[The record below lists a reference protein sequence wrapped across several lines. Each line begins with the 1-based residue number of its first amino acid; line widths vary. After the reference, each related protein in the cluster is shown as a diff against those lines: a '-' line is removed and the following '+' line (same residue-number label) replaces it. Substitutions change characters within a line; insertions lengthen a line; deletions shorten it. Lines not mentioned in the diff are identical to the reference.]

1 VTGEDV
7 TEPTSKSGINPGIYG
22 RAFGWRISKTEKD
35 SVSDVA
41 SSFVTL
47 SQRDWIDVME
57 DYIAITRKRMKN
69 RIAMARVQLHI
80 AEDIM
85 LAQGAV
91 KHYRKKFDGLVAAEG
106 TSQATDTAAD
116 KKLIEKEMFLHRAFA
131 NCFRII
137 GDGIA
142 WRALGFD
149 RAVLRAL
156 AGSAVKQQL
165 LDEGTSNELHQF
177 AKVFDTGEGFAI
189 LNALTNSLAI
199 GDVTVIKND
208 GSLEAVEVKTTN
220 ADGARIT
227 RQKHRMREV
236 SELIKNGAGKLEGQ
250 DVAIM
255 KFDIPLDNNLADLK
269 RLFEEATRSGYAG
282 EMFHPWS
289 YVEAFDTEGLV
300 ELGDEWKQAAGEKR
314 KTMSSWADAKD
325 LVMKTNS
332 LDLLAFT
339 PNCAPFSIFPFSDR
353 TCAELVT
360 SSKHY
365 TTFLNLTKLGQ
376 EFERLGW
383 KVEKGP
389 EELMQGATRL
399 TPMFRLRRDSMFGEV
414 PPADVTRMQM
424 ELIQPHVFTRTLD
437 AIFEKG
443 PCGGTP
449 PAGMVVY
456 EGEKNLWV

>member
-1 VTGEDV
+1 M
-7 TEPTSKSGINPGIYG
+7 TEPTSKRGINPGIYG

-35 SVSDVA
+35 SVSDIA

-57 DYIAITRKRMKN
+57 DYIAITRKRIKN
-69 RIAMARVQLHI
+69 RIAMAKVQLHI
-80 AEDIM
+80 AEDII
-85 LAQGAV
+85 LAQSAV
-91 KHYRKKFDGLVAAEG
+91 KHYRKKFDSLLAAEL
-106 TSQATDTAAD
+106 TPQAADTAAD

-165 LDEGTSNELHQF
+165 LDEGTPNELHQF

-199 GDVTVIKND
+199 GDMTVIKND

-220 ADGARIT
+220 ADGTRIT
-227 RQKHRMREV
+227 RQKQRMREV
-236 SELIKNGAGKLEGQ
+236 TELIKNGAGKLEGQ

-255 KFDIPLDNNLADLK
+255 KFDIPLDNNLADLN
-269 RLFEEATRSGYAG
+269 RLFDEATRSGYAG
-282 EMFHPWS
+282 ETIHPWC
-289 YVEAFDTEGLV
+289 YVEAFDTEALV
-300 ELGDEWKQAAGEKR
+300 EQDDKWKQAADEKR
-314 KTMSSWADAKD
+314 KNMSSWAHAKD
-325 LVMKTNS
+325 LVMKTSS

-353 TCAELVT
+353 TCAELLT
-360 SSKHY
+360 SAKHY
-365 TTFLNLTKLGQ
+365 ATYLNLTQLGR

-389 EELMQGATRL
+389 EELMKGATRL
-399 TPMFRLRRDSMFGEV
+399 TPMFRLWRDGMFGEV
-414 PPADVTRMQM
+414 PPADITRIQM
-424 ELIQPHVFTRTLD
+424 ELIRPHVFTRTLD

-443 PCGGTP
+443 PGGTP
-449 PAGMVVY
+449 PGGMVIY